1 MHTIVFDLEF
11 NQDPSDERFPKTLF
25 EIIQIG
31 AIKLDVDF
39 NTLATFN
46 RLIKP
51 TLYRKITPL
60 VTDLTGITM
69 EQLQSEED
77 FPQVYQ
83 DFNAFIGGSDGI
95 LCSWGLS
102 DIKALF
108 RNVDYFD
115 LDKEPLPRLFINLQ
129 PLVSKHLGLSSKKM
143 LRLEYA
149 VEALNI
155 AKQYDFHHALH
166 DAYYTAELLKKV
178 YTPAIQPKTYDP
190 TQKLQ
195 RPRAPRVVVDYEQL
209 LQQIEKMYARKIT
222 LEEQGMIKLAYKMGR
237 TQQFTKEVQPAPKPA
252 PKNHS

>member
-166 DAYYTAELLKKV
+166 DAYYTAEILKKLN
-178 YTPAIQPKTYDP
+178 PSSLQPQRYDP
-190 TQKLQ
+190 NHVSVKTRLRRQKIDFTGLI
-195 RPRAPRVVVDYEQL
+195 EQF
-209 LQQIEKMYARKIT
+209 EKMYARAMD
-222 LEEQGMIKLAYKMGR
+222 EDEQEMIKLAYKMGR
-237 TQQFTKEVQPAPKPA
+237 THQFLK
-252 PKNHS
+252 